1 MVVWRKNVKIYFK
14 LLILNDNLN
23 FIVCRGI
30 TTTITKLVDNLGYSA
45 FMSDQVRHCECKVR
59 E

>member
-1 MVVWRKNVKIYFK
+1 M
-14 LLILNDNLN
+14 ILNLNL
-23 FIVCRGI
+23 IVCRGI
-30 TTTITKLVDNLGYSA
+30 TTTITKLVDNLGCSA